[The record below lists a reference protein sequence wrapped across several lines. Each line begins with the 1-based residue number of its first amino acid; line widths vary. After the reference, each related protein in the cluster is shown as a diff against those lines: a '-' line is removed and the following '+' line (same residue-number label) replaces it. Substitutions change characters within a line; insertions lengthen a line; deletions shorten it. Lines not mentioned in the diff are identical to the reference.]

1 MISVRRHLT
10 KKRPGLPQKS
20 SETPSTSLL
29 IKKEKGAQG
38 PRCANT
44 EWHRGAFS
52 ASYKVVAATAG
63 TRAGSSLSRFVL
75 QTASHPVS
83 VSRF

>member
-10 KKRPGLPQKS
+10 KNRPGLPQKT

-29 IKKEKGAQG
+29 VKRRKGPKDPAAQTLNG
-38 PRCANT
+38 VVAPFEAPTRLLRQLLVH
-44 EWHRGAFS
+44 EQDRS
-52 ASYKVVAATAG
+52 AS
-63 TRAGSSLSRFVL
+63 SI
-75 QTASHPVS
+75 PVS